1 VSGRFRRKRHRIV
14 AHLDPVE
21 SVVLSQ
27 VLAQL
32 VELLGE
38 APDDP
43 LAAAESA
50 APPEDPALRRLL
62 PDGYRDDPEASAE
75 LRRYTE
81 GQLRAGKVRAAKA
94 ALSALPEGGG
104 TVELDGEGAG
114 EWLSALND
122 IRLALGTRLDIDDD
136 TDLGEAVNDPEL
148 GESYLVYAWLT
159 GLQDSLVEALS
170 GIGQDDDWLNPP
182 EA

>member
-1 VSGRFRRKRHRIV
+1 MSGRFRRRRRRVV

-21 SVVLSQ
+21 TVVLGQ
-27 VLAQL
+27 VLEQL

-43 LAAAESA
+43 LAVAENVTA
-50 APPEDPALRRLL
+50 PEDPALRRLL

-81 GQLRAGKVRAAKA
+81 GQLRAGKVNAAKA
-94 ALSALPEGGG
+94 ALAALPEGGG
-104 TVELDGEGAG
+104 TLELDDDEAAQ
-114 EWLSALND
+114 WLSALND
-122 IRLALGTRLDIDDD
+122 IRLALGTRLDIEDD
-136 TDLGEAVNDPEL
+136 TDLSEAVNDPEL